1 MFMRLPS
8 EGPVNKPRRLF
19 GASLIA
25 LGIVLGFDMFLE
37 MIGTV
42 YVALHFLTSKVTA
55 NDVHVPILVTQMIAE
70 IIFCVLAVMLVH
82 FGWRVWKSA

>member
-1 MFMRLPS
+1 MLTRFPS
-8 EGPVNKPRRLF
+8 EEPVNKPRRLF

-25 LGIVLGFDMFLE
+25 LGIVLGLAMFLE

-42 YVALHFLTSKVTA
+42 YVALHVLTSKITV
-55 NDVHVPILVTQMIAE
+55 NDINVPILVTQMIAE
-70 IIFCVLAVMLVH
+70 ILFCVFAVMLVH